1 MDLINQ
7 ARIGLNPY
15 LVQTGNPNL
24 KSGCSFNSFLYYSG
38 KIKKTGLSAIL
49 QYKLEH
55 NPVVHDYCV
64 QDTYLV
70 RSFINRGNIH
80 YYAAILAASH
90 SFNRMFSLSGD
101 IRYNYTSVH
110 SVCGFG
116 NRNLTG
122 NLNANIYVG
131 DFSLSPYVN
140 FRNKI
145 VNTTSL
151 GIEETPVNYGLE
163 CTYGKGNFFAEVN
176 VVSPFTDR
184 KFRKTFHHDLYA
196 YDSDEDF
203 RTNGQYCHIKLAYT
217 FDFGYKTKKV
227 RREVD
232 RSVNSSLLKSF

>member
-1 MDLINQ
+1 M
-7 ARIGLNPY
+7 
-15 LVQTGNPNL
+15 
-24 KSGCSFNSFLYYSG
+24 
-38 KIKKTGLSAIL
+38 SAIYHLSRGKQL
-49 QYKLEH
+49 QYEGSHPLRQSLWKNESLAFL
-55 NPVVHDYCV
+55 C
-64 QDTYLV
+64 LL
-70 RSFINRGNIH
+70 GN
-80 YYAAILAASH
+80 
-90 SFNRMFSLSGD
+90 

-110 SVCGFG
+110 SVCSFG

-122 NLNANIYVG
+122 NLNANVYLG

-184 KFRKTFHHDLYA
+184 KFRKTFQHAFYA
-196 YDSDEDF
+196 YGSDEDF
-203 RTNGQYCHIKLAYT
+203 RTSGQYCHIKLAYT